1 MAGHP
6 PFYYDEEEDWDDDN
20 GQYNLDQKIL
30 NDSVDFPKHMSLP
43 AASIV
48 LQLLTK
54 NPALRLGSNGSIDV
68 VRQHSFSKGIV
79 WQAVHEK
86 RVEPP
91 EKKKV
96 AENPEEDTQSFSNVL
111 KVDNSPDIN
120 NLNLFQG
127 FSFINYGAKRG

>member
-1 MAGHP
+1 
-6 PFYYDEEEDWDDDN
+6 
-20 GQYNLDQKIL
+20 
-30 NDSVDFPKHMSLP
+30 
-43 AASIV
+43 
-48 LQLLTK
+48 LTK

-96 AENPEEDTQSFSNVL
+96 AENPEEDTQSFSSVL
-111 KVDNSPDIN
+111 NVDNSPDIN
-120 NLNLFQG
+120 NLQLFQG
-127 FSFINYGAKRG
+127 FSFINYGAKQE